1 MLKPSFPIGK
11 IYLTR
16 GVNDKIAED
25 VAFAAFVLKS
35 IQRHCTKDWGDL
47 TPDDKQANDM
57 ALVEGT
63 RILSAYIQGLYKIWI
78 ITEADRSATT
88 ILFPE
93 EYW

>member
-25 VAFAAFVLKS
+25 VVFAAFVLKS
-35 IQRHCTKDWGDL
+35 IHRHCTKDWGDL
-47 TPDDKQANDM
+47 DNEDKQANDQ

-63 RILSAYIQGLYKIWI
+63 RILSAYIQGSYKIWI

-93 EYW
+93 EY

>member
-35 IQRHCTKDWGDL
+35 IQRHCIKDWGDL
-47 TPDDKQANDM
+47 TLDDKQANDN
-57 ALVEGT
+57 ALLEET
-63 RILSAYIQGLYKIWI
+63 RILSAYIQEPYKIWI

-93 EYW
+93 EY

>member
-1 MLKPSFPIGK
+1 MFKPAFPIGK

-16 GVNDKIAED
+16 GVNDKIAVN

-35 IQRHCTKDWGDL
+35 IQRHCIKDWGDL
-47 TPDDKQANDM
+47 TDDDKQANDR
-57 ALVEGT
+57 ALLEGT
-63 RILSAYIQGLYKIWI
+63 RILSAYIQGIYKIWI

-93 EYW
+93 EY

>member
-16 GVNDKIAED
+16 GVNDMIAED

-35 IQRHCTKDWGDL
+35 IQRHCAKDWGDL
-47 TPDDKQANDM
+47 TSDDKQANDM

-63 RILSAYIQGLYKIWI
+63 RILSAYIQEAYKIWI
-78 ITEADRSATT
+78 ITEADRTTTT

-93 EYW
+93 EY

>member
-1 MLKPSFPIGK
+1 MFKPSFPIGK

-47 TPDDKQANDM
+47 TYDDKQANNN
-57 ALVEGT
+57 ALLEGT
-63 RILSAYIQGLYKIWI
+63 RILSAYTIGIHKIWI
-78 ITEADRSATT
+78 ITEADRSITT

-93 EYW
+93 EY